1 MDHIVYVDTRAREL
15 ERLLIG
21 YKCMLVRGAEARKV
35 PYGRVKKGDVLYF
48 IRNNAEGEIK
58 ARACVVGVYNSES
71 MTREQSVDLILR
83 YQFKLQLTPGQ
94 IKRWAGKRYLV
105 LIEVAEIQQL
115 DPFRIDCSTHKYVY
129 DWLPVGD
136 IAGVMV

>member
-21 YKCMLVRGAEARKV
+21 DKCMLVRGAEARKV
-35 PYGRVKKGDVLYF
+35 PYGRVNKGDVLYF

-83 YQFKLQLTPGQ
+83 YQIKLQLTPGQ

-105 LIEVAEIQQL
+105 LIEVDGIQRL
-115 DPFRIDCSTHKYVY
+115 DPFRIDCSSYNYVY